1 MGAIVYLLSLLTMG
15 AREAEDSG
23 FNTDANE
30 LWKVGAYVCI
40 LTAASL
46 RGHEGFFVD
55 LLGLRDNLSYGRF
68 GVIPAGLEINKD
80 TLFTEEICRNL
91 PHVTIALLGHFK
103 GETGV
108 DQHLISVANESVS
121 GLKTQW
127 WIEKLVS
134 VCQAEGRVHGPAF
147 ASAHGGL
154 ASSADYNAVFRKY
167 LGQVQDKT
175 DFISGETD
183 VDAQYSTFRTPRKS
197 STTQLEWAGFGDK
210 FVDRVNRWRSQ
221 EGAKGRAV
229 KRRMNAHY
237 ADAMLLMPT
246 TWLASYV
253 L

>member
-1 MGAIVYLLSLLTMG
+1 MCVS
-15 AREAEDSG
+15 
-23 FNTDANE
+23 
-30 LWKVGAYVCI
+30 
-40 LTAASL
+40 SL
-46 RGHEGFFVD
+46 RLRYAD
-55 LLGLRDNLSYGRF
+55 TRDNLSSGRF

-80 TLFTEEICRNL
+80 TPLTEEICRDL

-108 DQHLISVANESVS
+108 DQHLISLANESVS
-121 GLKTQW
+121 ELKTRW

-134 VCQAEGRVHGPAF
+134 VCQAEGQVHGPAF

-197 STTQLEWAGFGDK
+197 STAQLERAGFGDE
-210 FVDRVNRWRSQ
+210 FVERMNRWRSQ

-229 KRRMNAHY
+229 KCRMNTHY

-246 TWLASYV
+246 TWLALYV